1 MYFVKHFIGAVATP
15 LMCALAIAAV
25 AGICRIVGRRKIAGW
40 LLVSS
45 LAVVYLASIAPVSN
59 ALLARLE
66 HRYAP
71 LPENLP
77 PPAVEFVVVL
87 GSGYT
92 PHDGVPVTAAL
103 DEDGLVRISE
113 GIRLVR
119 RLENAHLVVSG
130 GAPPGQTPPALGY
143 ALLAQQLGVGES
155 SLIVLDRSLD
165 TESEAKSVFS
175 LLGALPFLLVTS
187 AYHMPRAMRLME
199 RTGAHP
205 IPAPTGQRVNDS
217 AHFGWRSLLPT
228 ADGLRKTDRALHEY
242 LGFAS
247 IAGGFG

>member
-1 MYFVKHFIGAVATP
+1 MYLLKQFIGVLATP
-15 LMCALAIAAV
+15 LMIALVIGVV
-25 AGICRIVGRRKIAGW
+25 AGICRSFGRRKIASW

-45 LAVVYLASIAPVSN
+45 LAVLYLTAISPVSN

-71 LPENLP
+71 LPEDIPL
-77 PPAVEFVVVL
+77 PAVEYVVVL

-103 DEDGLVRISE
+103 DEDGLVRITE

-119 RLENAHLVVSG
+119 RLKNAHLVVSG
-130 GAPPGQTPPALGY
+130 GAPPGQMPPALGY
-143 ALLAQQLGVGES
+143 ALLAHELGVGES
-155 SLIVLDRSLD
+155 SLIVLDRALD
-165 TESEAKSVFS
+165 TGAEAESVFS
-175 LLGALPFLLVTS
+175 LLGAMPFLMVTS

-199 RTGAHP
+199 RKGAHP
-205 IPAPTGQRVNDS
+205 IPAPTGQRVNES
-217 AHFGWRSLLPT
+217 ARAGWRSLLPT

-242 LGFAS
+242 LGFAA
-247 IAGGFG
+247 IAAGVG

>member
-1 MYFVKHFIGAVATP
+1 MYFVKQLIGASATP
-15 LMCALAIAAV
+15 LTIAFVIGVV
-25 AGICRIVGRRKIAGW
+25 AGIYRIFGRRKIASW

-45 LAVVYLASIAPVSN
+45 LVVIYLAAISPVSN

-71 LPENLP
+71 LPEDMPL
-77 PPAVEFVVVL
+77 PAVEFIVVL

-103 DEDGLVRISE
+103 SEDGLVRITE

-119 RLENAHLVVSG
+119 RLKNAHLVVSG
-130 GAPPGQTPPALGY
+130 GAPPGQMPPAVGY
-143 ALLAQQLGVGES
+143 ALLAHDLGVGES
-155 SLIVLDRSLD
+155 SLIVLDRALD
-165 TESEAKSVFS
+165 TGAEAKSVFL
-175 LLGALPFLLVTS
+175 LLGAAPFLMVTS

-199 RTGAHP
+199 QNGAHP
-205 IPAPTGQRVNDS
+205 IPAPTGQRVNES
-217 AHFGWRSLLPT
+217 APAGWRSLLPT

-242 LGFAS
+242 FGFAA
-247 IAGGFG
+247 IAAGVG